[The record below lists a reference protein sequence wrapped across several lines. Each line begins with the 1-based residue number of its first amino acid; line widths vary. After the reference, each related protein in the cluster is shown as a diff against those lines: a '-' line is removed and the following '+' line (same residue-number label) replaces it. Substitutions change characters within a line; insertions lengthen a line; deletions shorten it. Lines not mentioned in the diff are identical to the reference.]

1 MRQYYITTDGSTK
14 QGPIDEIVLRANFA
28 QGAYPPTTM
37 VWTEGMV
44 NWTPINV
51 LFDITPS
58 NTPNNAYGSYVPSV
72 VPGVAV
78 PSNTPNN
85 AYGSYNNNTGTYDT
99 SAYGNPISALRYFFK
114 HYTDFSG
121 RATRYEFWMTHLS
134 LFIVLIPVF
143 ILGLILGELLAET
156 SVDDEI
162 AIIPL
167 VLLLCIFGIVILI
180 PSLAL
185 CWRRLHDSGKSGA
198 LYFLS
203 FIPYIGELILL
214 VFFLLDSERGTNQ
227 YGPSAKYPH

>member
-37 VWTEGMV
+37 VWTEGLV

-58 NTPNNAYGSYVPSV
+58 NTPNNAYV
-72 VPGVAV
+72 
-78 PSNTPNN
+78 
-85 AYGSYNNNTGTYDT
+85 SYNNNTGTYDT

-121 RATRYEFWMTHLS
+121 RATRYEFWMTQLG
-134 LFIVLIPVF
+134 LFIVSIVVS
-143 ILGLILGELLAET
+143 ILGLILGCLLAET

-167 VLLLCIFGIVILI
+167 VLLLCIFYIVILI
-180 PSLAL
+180 PSMAL

-198 LYFLS
+198 LYFLH
-203 FIPYIGELILL
+203 FIPYIGGLILF
-214 VFFLLDSERGTNQ
+214 VFFLLDSERGTNK
-227 YGPSAKYPH
+227 YGPSEKYPH

>member
-51 LFDITPS
+51 LFDIT
-58 NTPNNAYGSYVPSV
+58 
-72 VPGVAV
+72 